1 MQVEGLILQS
11 GCALHNP
18 EQQAC
23 AFDLDRVNL
32 KPACLLLCLAHA
44 HSVAALGLGDLDL
57 RSALGQPLHATVKI
71 LAPGA
76 SDSTECFTVQAAA
89 DAISALPR
97 TQLELERRGEQA
109 VLHIR
114 SAQAVNEPVLQFA
127 VTAECETR
135 LRREYVLLLDP
146 PAAITPPAVAE
157 APPAAVA
164 ADAAA
169 AVPRARP
176 ATRVRTAGATRTP
189 SARTRA
195 PAPTAPRL
203 VLSGRRLA
211 GVGADGLALR
221 LDTGLPDLNRPRTE
235 TLTATELSDE
245 NTALTRKL
253 AHLESQLGEL
263 QRRNAELEARKSA
276 RAATA
281 STPAAA
287 EPQRTGAPQW
297 PLYLLLAGLVTAA
310 GGLIVWMRRRNR
322 TSLARPD
329 DAWHPH
335 PPTPT
340 AAVTATA
347 VADDWTNV
355 TQPAHPADGDPE
367 LPAMNIEP
375 PRRAEPMFGML
386 AVEENPEVKDDILDQ
401 AEVFMAHG
409 HGDFAIHL
417 LQEHLREAPDESP
430 VPWLLL
436 LDLLHRAGDN
446 AGYAAAST
454 QCRRHYNID
463 LTQPPVSQDGEIGP
477 GLEAYRHVMDRVV
490 QMWRSAEIMDF
501 LRDLIYDDRGGTRV
515 GFEPGAYRDILLLR
529 DIAGTTLA
537 SGE

>member
-1 MQVEGLILQS
+1 MQVEGAILQS
-11 GCALHNP
+11 GCVLHNP
-18 EQQAC
+18 KQQAC

-44 HSVAALGLGDLDL
+44 HSVAALGLGDMDA

-76 SDSTECFTVQAAA
+76 ADSTECFTLQAAA
-89 DAISALPR
+89 DAVSPLPR

-114 SAQAVNEPVLQFA
+114 SAQAINEPVLQFA
-127 VTAECETR
+127 ITAECETR

-146 PAAITPPAVAE
+146 PAAIAPPAVAE
-157 APPAAVA
+157 APRAAVA
-164 ADAAA
+164 TDAAA
-169 AVPRARP
+169 SVPRARP
-176 ATRVRTAGATRTP
+176 ATRVRAAGATRTH
-189 SARTRA
+189 SARMHA
-195 PAPTAPRL
+195 QAPTASRL

-281 STPAAA
+281 STSAAA
-287 EPQRTGAPQW
+287 APRRTGAPKW
-297 PLYLLLAGLVTAA
+297 PLYLLLASLVTGA
-310 GGLIVWMRRRNR
+310 GALVVWMRRRNR
-322 TSLARPD
+322 TSLALPD
-329 DAWHPH
+329 DGWHAH
-335 PPTPT
+335 PPIPQHAVTT
-340 AAVTATA
+340 AAVADNWA
-347 VADDWTNV
+347 NVA
-355 TQPAHPADGDPE
+355 QPAHPANGGTEPSV
-367 LPAMNIEP
+367 MNLEP
-375 PRRAEPMFGML
+375 QRRTGPMFGML
-386 AVEENPEVKDDILDQ
+386 PVEENPEVKDDILDQ

-446 AGYAAAST
+446 AGYVAAST

-463 LTQPPVSQDGEIGP
+463 LTRPPVSQDVELGP

-490 QMWRSAEIMDF
+490 QMWRSAEIEDF

-515 GFEPGAYRDILLLR
+515 GFEPSAYRDILLLR
-529 DIAGTTLA
+529 DIAA
-537 SGE
+537 YVRAAH